1 MPRGR
6 RKAAGPTN
14 HDILNAALAGL
25 ELQKAKIDAQIQHV
39 RGLLGK
45 RGPGR
50 PRTTGATVAPGAP
63 AAAGKKKRRTLSA
76 AARKRIAAAQK
87 KRWAEFRKK
96 MGGKEGA

>member
-1 MPRGR
+1 M
-6 RKAAGPTN
+6 GPTN
-14 HDILNAALAGL
+14 HEILNAALAGL
-25 ELQKAKIDAQIQHV
+25 ELQKSKIDAQIAHV

-50 PRTTGATVAPGAP
+50 PPASAAP
-63 AAAGKKKRRTLSA
+63 AAAAAAGAKPKRRTLSA

-96 MGGKEGA
+96 MGGGKEGA